1 MLTNLWQSII
11 QLSLVALVI
20 IIVAYMIYAISLS
33 VVFRRLGAK
42 PRYAFIPGYNYIV
55 LIRTLGLPKSWQATA
70 FVPYIGQIYSVA
82 VGVRLGKIFGK
93 NKAFSSIWLTIGA
106 PIGMPMIA
114 LSKITPDLSAIDEP
128 APKIDQKKL
137 RKLSL
142 HPKKAKNKA

>member
-20 IIVAYMIYAISLS
+20 IIVAYTIYAISLS

-42 PRYAFIPGYNYIV
+42 PWYNFIPRHNYIV
-55 LIRTLGLPKSWQATA
+55 LIRTLGLPKTWQTTA

-93 NKAFSSIWLTIGA
+93 NKTFSSIWLTIGA

-114 LSKITPDLSAIDEP
+114 LSKMTPDLSVINEP
-128 APKIDQKKL
+128 APKIDPKKL
-137 RKLSL
+137 RKLSWRT
-142 HPKKAKNKA
+142 KKAKSEA